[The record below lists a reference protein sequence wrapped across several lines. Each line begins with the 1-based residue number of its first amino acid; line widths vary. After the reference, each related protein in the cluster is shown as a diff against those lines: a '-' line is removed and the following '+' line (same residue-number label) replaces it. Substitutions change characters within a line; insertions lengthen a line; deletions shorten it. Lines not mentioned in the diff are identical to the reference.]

1 MSLKLGLCMAML
13 CMCTCL
19 PSVFAAPARPGV
31 ITVTQ
36 RDGTQLQIR
45 IYGDEYY
52 NYTMTADGYT
62 LVGGADGDY
71 YFAKLNG
78 KGQLVSTGIK
88 AKPLN
93 KLSAAERQAVAASK
107 GVLPVRTQSQ
117 KVMASKPKVKKN
129 SWFCWCSLK
138 TFRLK
143 WKILRK
149 LSTRC

>member
-1 MSLKLGLCMAML
+1 MRMSLKLGLCMAML

-71 YFAKLNG
+71 YFA
-78 KGQLVSTGIK
+78 T
-88 AKPLN
+88 
-93 KLSAAERQAVAASK
+93 
-107 GVLPVRTQSQ
+107 
-117 KVMASKPKVKKN
+117 
-129 SWFCWCSLK
+129 
-138 TFRLK
+138 
-143 WKILRK
+143 
-149 LSTRC
+149 